1 MRSSSRSEKNH
12 QAEDSS
18 IVGTWVPIHS
28 IGDGEPTSDEDRHG
42 MTLTFAN
49 GRCEVHRGEVP
60 IRQGTYRVDTAKT
73 PHELDVWFEQSD
85 VPELIDATLKGI
97 YHVDRDHLQICYGPP
112 GGNRASS
119 FSGEQGTG
127 QYLSKSRAAPQRA
140 SESA

>member
-1 MRSSSRSEKNH
+1 MRSSSRSEENH
-12 QAEDSS
+12 PAEDSS

-28 IGDGEPTSDEDRHG
+28 IGDGEPTSDEDLHG
-42 MTLTFAN
+42 ITLTFAR
-49 GRCEVHRGEVP
+49 GRCEVRRAEFL
-60 IRQGTYRVDTAKT
+60 IRQGTYRVDAAKI
-73 PHELDVWFEQSD
+73 PCELDVWFEQSD
-85 VPELIDATLKGI
+85 LPELIDATLNGI

-127 QYLSKSRAAPQRA
+127 QYLSKYRAAPQRA